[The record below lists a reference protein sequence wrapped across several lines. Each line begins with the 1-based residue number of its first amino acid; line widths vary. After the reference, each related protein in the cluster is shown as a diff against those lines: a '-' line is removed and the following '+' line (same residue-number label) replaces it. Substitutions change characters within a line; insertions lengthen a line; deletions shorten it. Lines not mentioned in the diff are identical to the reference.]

1 LPYPVWSRL
10 HIQNEPESL
19 IKPSKSLQER
29 LERRSLKFQQYLELV
44 EGTQSYAFRII
55 ALIFLVGVEVALF
68 FALFYE
74 KPVGAGLL
82 ISITIIA
89 VLPILVIRVF
99 DISVLNLSKEG
110 VQAEMLRTEMNEVL
124 SKVDRLF
131 ALTMSESLYEIL
143 SSIAGN
149 TPKKFTLDENLRRQL
164 YYLAD
169 IGYIEFNPI
178 APLKEVGEDLREH
191 VNITRTGKDFLE
203 LRPRVIKG

>member
-1 LPYPVWSRL
+1 M
-10 HIQNEPESL
+10 QNEPEYI
-19 IKPSKSLQER
+19 IKSSKSLQER

-68 FALFYE
+68 FALFRGN
-74 KPVGAGLL
+74 PIDAGLL

-131 ALTMSESLYEIL
+131 ALTMSESLYETL
-143 SSIAGN
+143 SSIAGS

-169 IGYIEFNPI
+169 IGYIEFNTI
-178 APLKEVGEDLREH
+178 APLKEVGEDLRAH

-203 LRPRVIKG
+203 LRPRVLKG

>member
-1 LPYPVWSRL
+1 M
-10 HIQNEPESL
+10 QNEQESL
-19 IKPSKSLQER
+19 IKSSKSLQER

-68 FALFYE
+68 FALFRG
-74 KPVGAGLL
+74 KPIDDGLL

-110 VQAEMLRTEMNEVL
+110 VQAEMLRTEMSEVL

-131 ALTMSESLYEIL
+131 ALTMSESLYETL

-169 IGYIEFNPI
+169 IGYIEFSPI
-178 APLKEVGEDLREH
+178 APLKEAGEDLRDH
-191 VNITRTGKDFLE
+191 VNVTKTGKDFLE

>member
-1 LPYPVWSRL
+1 MQ
-10 HIQNEPESL
+10 QNEPASI
-19 IKPSKSLQER
+19 IKPPVSLQER
-29 LERRSLKFQQYLELV
+29 LERRRLKFQQYFELV
-44 EGTQSYAFRII
+44 ESAQSYAFRIL

-68 FALFYE
+68 IALFSE

-82 ISITIIA
+82 TSITIIA

-131 ALTMSESLYEIL
+131 ALTMSESLYKTL
-143 SSIAGN
+143 SSLAGE
-149 TPKKFTLDENLRRQL
+149 TPVKFTLDENLRRQL

-169 IGYIEFNPI
+169 IGYIEFNPN
-178 APLKEVGEDLREH
+178 APLKEEGDNLRDH
-191 VNITRTGKDFLE
+191 ANVSKTGKDFLE
-203 LRPRVIKG
+203 LRSRVPKG